1 MDDVGPGE
9 CPFEGLL
16 GAVHPVDGFA
26 HALAEIVRC
35 HNRRGR
41 LILGVASLEE
51 ALDGTVV
58 VSRRVRAPR
67 RLNVVEMRR
76 WLVPDKKVANR
87 RIQWAKHFS
96 EVVPWVLGVEVGH
109 ARHPINLHLPPRY
122 QKARGCQGE
131 AAWPWWDSHAIFHLS
146 EARGSSIGPVALWD
160 GAKGLSEG
168 DRAKAVDALPAVA
181 YPVSVKTEASGVDD
195 DRYRRQ
201 VGMQRNDEATAKV
214 RRTLAV
220 NGVALDSMVSFNSR
234 SKPLVR
240 VVGIALVIITSFPA
254 RPDGDVA
261 VRIPAEV
268 TFDELFILLHLV
280 WHWTHDFFLL
290 HEPRIY
296 LPGLNKVDEVLP

>member
-1 MDDVGPGE
+1 M
-9 CPFEGLL
+9 
-16 GAVHPVDGFA
+16 
-26 HALAEIVRC
+26 
-35 HNRRGR
+35 
-41 LILGVASLEE
+41 
-51 ALDGTVV
+51 
-58 VSRRVRAPR
+58 
-67 RLNVVEMRR
+67 
-76 WLVPDKKVANR
+76 
-87 RIQWAKHFS
+87 
-96 EVVPWVLGVEVGH
+96 
-109 ARHPINLHLPPRY
+109 
-122 QKARGCQGE
+122 
-131 AAWPWWDSHAIFHLS
+131 
-146 EARGSSIGPVALWD
+146 WD